1 MLKKALTAAT
11 IAVTFF
17 ACSSSNDD
25 DTPSSASKKPSSS
38 SSEDITQPPEQS
50 SSSEM
55 VFTVLY
61 DFEED
66 NDYTIGYVMGGATL
80 GNDCAIDT
88 ETGECTT
95 EVDEEGKPYLNW
107 VPGGIFTLKDF
118 SFNGE
123 TDLAVNGG
131 GLILKNL
138 SIKDYAAVKFK
149 AKSTADG
156 RHAFRIKASKDG
168 KEAAIR
174 NFFEPSTTSFE
185 TVTIE
190 ISVNSFQKDY
200 NDTDLSDAEAV
211 EYVLQNATQA
221 EFLIPIGR
229 FSPNTPETKHTLEID
244 DFEVAG
250 K

>member
-1 MLKKALTAAT
+1 MLKKALAAAT
-11 IAVTFF
+11 VAITFF
-17 ACSSSNDD
+17 ACSSSEEE
-25 DTPSSASKKPSSS
+25 TPSSTSTSKPSSS
-38 SSEDITQPPEQS
+38 SSAGETQQVSS

-66 NDYTIGYVMGGATL
+66 SDYTIGYVMGGATL

-88 ETGECTT
+88 DTGECTT
-95 EVDEEGKPYLNW
+95 EVDEEGNPYLNW
-107 VPGGIFTLKDF
+107 VPNGIFTLKDF

-138 SIKDYAAVKFK
+138 SIKDYAAVRFK

-156 RHAFRIKASKDG
+156 NHTFRIKASKDG

-174 NFFEPSTTSFE
+174 KLFEPSTTGFE

-190 ISVNSFQKDY
+190 IFASNFTKDY
-200 NDTDLSDAEAV
+200 NDTDLSDADVPA
-211 EYVLQNATQA
+211 YVLENATQV

-229 FSPNTPETKHTLEID
+229 FSPNKSETKHTLEID
-244 DFEVAG
+244 DFAVSV